1 MLKELFEGNHLT
13 FTDSVKVTEAYVAVK
28 KVAGDLERLLAT
40 NDVERIRRNA
50 PRRIAQINNGPKYR
64 NSYESSIPSDKVWE
78 NGTSETLKD
87 ILKTIGSN
95 QNHLLIIEET
105 SINKLNDKLKHLIF
119 SEEKRIPLF
128 LPPSN
133 FRGYVSI
140 FGSATILVVQSY
152 HVFVGLG
159 DHCLGSK
166 KARIESSANYTAV
179 AYALYQ
185 ARIISYDTYDQLRRR
200 MMSFAIEIEG
210 LYGTPTLPDGSVPK
224 ACQNVTG
231 LGHCVN
237 SIRAGVRELGNLL
250 SSTPGMY
257 GNDEYKPIG
266 MPDIYVGAIMKLL
279 GRRRFDKLVSILLP
293 GLQPEREMGV
303 LLEQMQ
309 RQGSLVLYRRHN
321 CGRLPPR
328 KLKRYCGTYLHIATE
343 FLDETATAQI
353 MVVSAT
359 LCDGVLA
366 HSICC

>member
-185 ARIISYDTYDQLRRR
+185 ARI
-200 MMSFAIEIEG
+200 G
-210 LYGTPTLPDGSVPK
+210 
-224 ACQNVTG
+224 
-231 LGHCVN
+231 
-237 SIRAGVRELGNLL
+237 
-250 SSTPGMY
+250 
-257 GNDEYKPIG
+257 
-266 MPDIYVGAIMKLL
+266 
-279 GRRRFDKLVSILLP
+279 
-293 GLQPEREMGV
+293 
-303 LLEQMQ
+303 
-309 RQGSLVLYRRHN
+309 
-321 CGRLPPR
+321 
-328 KLKRYCGTYLHIATE
+328 
-343 FLDETATAQI
+343 
-353 MVVSAT
+353 
-359 LCDGVLA
+359 
-366 HSICC
+366 